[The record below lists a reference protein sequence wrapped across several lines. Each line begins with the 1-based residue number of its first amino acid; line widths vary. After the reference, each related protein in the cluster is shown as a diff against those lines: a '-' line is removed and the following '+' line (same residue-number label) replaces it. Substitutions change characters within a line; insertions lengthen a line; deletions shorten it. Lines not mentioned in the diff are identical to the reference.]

1 LDSQGNFSRVQI
13 DAWPL
18 ISQTGER
25 ICASKPVR
33 FVSEDAF
40 FPTSTARSIRKGGM
54 KHRRST
60 FDGMINC
67 SRTRKKSCVACGWV
81 AGCSRLLHCILSGM
95 HAPPTVG
102 VMPDSYD
109 TSKCT
114 GGTWAIRLSRETA
127 QRTSQ
132 GAMWS
137 SRGLPAVRVGT
148 LEVGTVTWADFC
160 RRQTKSYPHDFHI
173 LRQNG
178 SILPSCALGT
188 FK

>member
-1 LDSQGNFSRVQI
+1 MQI

-18 ISQTGER
+18 ISQTGEQ
-25 ICASKPVR
+25 ISASKPVR

-67 SRTRKKSCVACGWV
+67 SRTRKKSCVACGWA

-137 SRGLPAVRVGT
+137 GRGLPAVRVGT
-148 LEVGTVTWADFC
+148 LEVEGGRLRHYDDRGCMHSRGTPLPGLIFVDG
-160 RRQTKSYPHDFHI
+160 RPNHI
-173 LRQNG
+173 HM
-178 SILPSCALGT
+178 IFT
-188 FK
+188 Y